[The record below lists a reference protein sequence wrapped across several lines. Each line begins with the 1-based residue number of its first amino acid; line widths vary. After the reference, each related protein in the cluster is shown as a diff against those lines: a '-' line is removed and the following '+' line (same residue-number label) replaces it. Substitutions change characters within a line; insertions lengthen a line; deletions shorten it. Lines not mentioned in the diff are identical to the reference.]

1 MRAVGPVIA
10 VDTRE
15 QRPYRFSRYE
25 VRTLATGDY
34 SIVGL
39 EDRIAIE
46 RKRLEELFSITG
58 RDRERFERELA
69 RMAPLDYAAIVI
81 EASLPQILRGAAFS
95 RVSPKA
101 VVGSLVSWSIRY
113 RAHVFFAGDRRHAK
127 ALTCRLLEK
136 YWRYQNG
143 NADARSG

>member
-15 QRPYRFSRYE
+15 QRPYRFPHCE
-25 VRTLATGDY
+25 VKTLTTGDY

-39 EDRIAIE
+39 EERIAIE
-46 RKRLEELFSITG
+46 RKQLRELFGITG
-58 RDRERFERELA
+58 RDRERFERELE
-69 RMAPLDYAAIVI
+69 RMTKLDFAAIVI
-81 EASLPQILRGAAFS
+81 EADLSQILRGDAFS
-95 RVSPKA
+95 QVSPKA

-113 RAHVFFAGDRRHAK
+113 RAHVFFAGDRRHAN

-143 NADARSG
+143 NADARS